1 MMRFLLPFVLLLAT
15 VPGAAGAELVLQRS
29 SLHQFEDG
37 PVIPPG
43 YEYLP
48 GEHAWLTCRIFGY
61 ETEPVDAENQLDINR
76 LHLSW
81 KIEAFDPEGLPLQPA
96 QTGQVEE
103 ELAPQDVGWV
113 AKVTVQF
120 DVPSFAPEGI
130 YRIPVSIK
138 DELDGEE
145 ITSEVTFRVRG
156 EDLPKADSLNLRD
169 FRFLAH
175 QDDRF
180 ALSPAVYHPGDT
192 LFAAFEIVGYQMQAD
207 NRFEVEF
214 GLTAYSPEDTV
225 MFSQP
230 VAAVETGDGF
240 YPQRWVPAGFN
251 LNLDSDILPGNY
263 AIGVLVRDKISG
275 AEQEFK
281 NPFRIQ

>member
-1 MMRFLLPFVLLLAT
+1 MRYLLPFLLLVAAT
-15 VPGAAGAELVLQRS
+15 GAAAGAELEIQRV

-48 GEHAWLTCRIFGY
+48 GEHAWLICRIYGY
-61 ETEPVDAENQLDINR
+61 EAEPVDLENQLDTTQM
-76 LHLSW
+76 HLSW
-81 KIEAFDPEGLPLQPA
+81 KIEAFDPQGVALQPA
-96 QTGQVEE
+96 QTGEVEE
-103 ELAPQDVGWV
+103 VLAREDVGWI

-120 DVPSFAPEGI
+120 DVPSFAPEGT
-130 YRIPVSIK
+130 YRIPIFIK

-145 ITSEVTFRVRG
+145 ITSEVTFKVRG
-156 EDLPKADSLNLRD
+156 EELPKVDTLSLRD

-192 LFAAFEIVGYQMQAD
+192 LFAAFEVVGYQMEEG
-207 NRFEVEF
+207 NKFEVEF

-251 LNLDSDILPGNY
+251 LNLDPDIIPGSY
-263 AIGVLVRDKISG
+263 AIGIVVRDKISG

-281 NPFRIQ
+281 HPFRIQ

>member
-1 MMRFLLPFVLLLAT
+1 MKFLLALALLVVT
-15 VPGAAGAELVLQRS
+15 IPGAAGADLVIQRL

-48 GEHAWLTCRIFGY
+48 GEHAWLICRIYGY
-61 ETEPVDAENQLDINR
+61 ETEPVDVENQPDVMHM
-76 LHLSW
+76 HLSW
-81 KIEAFDPEGLPLQPA
+81 NVAAFDPMGLPLEPA
-96 QTGQVEE
+96 QSGEVDEQLALQDQGWIAKIAVEF
-103 ELAPQDVGWV
+103 V
-113 AKVTVQF
+113 
-120 DVPSFAPEGI
+120 VPSFAPKGT
-130 YRIPVSIK
+130 YRVPVMLH

-145 ITSEVTFRVRG
+145 VSDEITFRVRG
-156 EDLPKADSLNLRD
+156 EDLPESDTLSLRD
-169 FRFLAH
+169 FRYLAH

-180 ALSPAVYHPGDT
+180 ALSPAVYHPGET
-192 LFAAFEIVGYQMQAD
+192 LFAAFEIVGYQMEEN

-214 GLTAYSPEDTV
+214 GLTAYSPEDTA

-251 LNLDSDILPGNY
+251 LNLDPDIIPGNY
-263 AIGVLVRDKISG
+263 AIGVLVRDKIGG

-281 NPFRIQ
+281 YPFRIQ